1 MTDFAATDATDF
13 SAFAEP
19 LNPYTPWEALNFFKR
34 LIPSIGV
41 KPSQWVAG
49 QNKAA
54 FSLAV
59 NTEKVLLERVQE
71 VISSFLEAGHAPG
84 EPATTPAGTAV
95 IPAEGPTVADLTP
108 SGYPKRLSGRQAV
121 QAVLDECGVTP
132 TNSFYAENVYRTNM
146 ATALNDGQMK
156 ELQDP
161 DIADEFPCWRYLGI
175 RDGRQRKSH
184 EVHFDKYFANDQ
196 DFAEVRDY
204 VKGAFDG
211 YACRCSISPVHK
223 SEWARL
229 QAAGARITT
238 LSEVKRFAEEWRRM
252 AEDAEGHEHK
262 GKGEGGG
269 QFTKKGSGGSGT
281 KEAKAKKT
289 GKTEPAKPAAKAAKV
304 PEQVPSEKAA
314 RAKLAHKLVNKDI
327 QRYAEEYNEPRFA
340 KVVQGISHPDSEPMD
355 VTTKSGDPCEL
366 KTLVDNSNS
375 KITMDSY
382 SQVRKIVKESE
393 TGKTFHTIV
402 SDDQSIYNAKGE
414 GKHGD
419 DSKRKYYYRRGVAGS
434 ARIGSLYECKDEA
447 ELLKMMSLPEK
458 ELPEAAARTDGKLR
472 VGKWKFFQDETG
484 KGYQNTKTGQVFRA
498 KK

>member
-1 MTDFAATDATDF
+1 M
-13 SAFAEP
+13 
-19 LNPYTPWEALNFFKR
+19 N
-34 LIPSIGV
+34 
-41 KPSQWVAG
+41 
-49 QNKAA
+49 
-54 FSLAV
+54 SLAGAISELETADRGNHTKYTLT
-59 NTEKVLLERVQE
+59 NTLPTIRTSPKCVIMSKAPSMATHAVVQ
-71 VISSFLEAGHAPG
+71 FLPF
-84 EPATTPAGTAV
+84 T
-95 IPAEGPTVADLTP
+95 
-108 SGYPKRLSGRQAV
+108 SRSGRAFRPPAPASPHSAKLSVSQRNGGGWQRMRMGMSTRAR
-121 QAVLDECGVTP
+121 AK
-132 TNSFYAENVYRTNM
+132 AEKPGRTN
-146 ATALNDGQMK
+146 
-156 ELQDP
+156 
-161 DIADEFPCWRYLGI
+161 
-175 RDGRQRKSH
+175 
-184 EVHFDKYFANDQ
+184 
-196 DFAEVRDY
+196 
-204 VKGAFDG
+204 
-211 YACRCSISPVHK
+211 
-223 SEWARL
+223 
-229 QAAGARITT
+229 
-238 LSEVKRFAEEWRRM
+238 
-252 AEDAEGHEHK
+252 
-262 GKGEGGG
+262 
-269 QFTKKGSGGSGT
+269 
-281 KEAKAKKT
+281 
-289 GKTEPAKPAAKAAKV
+289 PAKPAAKAAKV
-304 PEQVPSEKAA
+304 PEQVLSEKAA